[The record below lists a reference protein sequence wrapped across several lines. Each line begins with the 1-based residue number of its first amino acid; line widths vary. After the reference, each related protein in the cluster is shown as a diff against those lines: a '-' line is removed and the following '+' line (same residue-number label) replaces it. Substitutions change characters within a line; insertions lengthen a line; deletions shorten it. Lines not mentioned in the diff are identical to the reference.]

1 MKKIQYDKFGQ
12 QDPPIFI
19 LSTVW
24 HHHLGTITNIDSST
38 INEKWNMNSAD
49 EISFDVY
56 KNVDGTDYELWD
68 SLKSFKYVYVPSH
81 DAYYKIDVAIDESN
95 KTVKHITGTAAGE
108 FELSNR
114 IIVDLQINTNVDI
127 EERDQDESDG
137 VDGVIFYNPEKPGFS
152 LLDLVLKD
160 KAPDWSIAHVDASL
174 CNVQRTYTFSNQ
186 TIYDALTN
194 TIATETQCL
203 FTFDSVNRTISAYD
217 LLNYCDATVT
227 DSHGNQHVCG
237 YRTEYNTCPK
247 CGNAHLVPSY
257 GTNTHIYISPENFA
271 ESITID
277 GNESNVKNCFKI
289 SGGDENM
296 TAAVINC
303 NPAGS
308 AYIYDFSEDDY
319 ADMPQE
325 LVDRLN
331 QYYEDYEAA
340 KPSREEKA
348 TELYNAW
355 TQYYYYRDSMMPRA
369 SADHWQADYEGYNVN
384 DTCYVITLP
393 SSYHLKCVRV
403 EGEGKTGHIEFDATE
418 AIEGDQYVDNDIT
431 WEVVMN
437 TVGDLPTAEQVLHD
451 AERFITDV
459 NHKVF
464 YEDTPISDAS
474 VRLAIKNLIAANINP
489 LFNVDLSDGTV
500 LPDQAHR
507 TSGTSVITW
516 TGKLTIVNTT
526 KQDDVRTSST
536 DQTATLKKASSVQE
550 HEQYMYDL
558 TKKRLDRA
566 DTAFTDLYALPIPYK
581 TEGTPPR
588 EVYDEAADTDFR
600 ALVKEYSLNL
610 LDGFYK
616 SYTACREVLI
626 TNGVTE
632 STPTFH
638 GADLYQKF
646 YIPYNKRMEYI
657 DAEMK
662 VRQEQVYSLYI
673 DPKEPNYDPNNKP
686 IINQI
691 KDWMDAQN
699 AIFNLRTYL
708 GEDLYAIFCHYRKES
723 AYQNSNYISTG
734 LSDNVLILRARE
746 LFDKATEELAKA
758 KELQISLSTSLG
770 NLLNTKEFENYKDKF
785 EIGDYLMCRA
795 DDVLYKIRL
804 MEVDISYN
812 DPKSI
817 NVTFSNVTKSK
828 TFMSDVQD
836 VLSQAKSISSSYTST
851 TRQVEQN
858 SRAASTVYDW
868 TKEGLSSA
876 LVKIMNNNHE
886 EITYDENGIIAR
898 QYNDV
903 EDAYDPHQLRITH
916 DQIIFTE
923 NNWEDASFSLGLNQH
938 RYVENGMVHDDGLD
952 YGSISNFVTA
962 GTVDGADIIGG
973 NIYSS
978 NYNITGTKPIGS
990 HINLDTGT
998 FELAGGRL
1006 KAVYDDTTN
1015 VYSVELDGTIKATD
1029 GEIGGWT
1036 IDSDRLYKREE
1047 EIIPSYGTNWKE
1059 TTLEPDKLSFETY
1072 DSINVGYHELTVS
1085 PLGIKAYSGTTKQT
1099 SNPVFNFDFDQVGL
1113 QVLDVVKM
1121 PEGGGVDNWGN
1132 ITNYSNGFSYSL
1144 NETLAGILYEGYKVG
1159 TYTNERFIGVTG
1171 IVTSQI
1177 LNLWIPFKLNS
1188 DSDPTISITSCKIY
1202 WNSSIWGAEEASH
1215 IAIVHKYRKQGMV
1228 ALQFDTNF
1236 GVADYTPFVGF
1247 VDLSFTIT

>member
-56 KNVDGTDYELWD
+56 KNVDGTDCELWD

-137 VDGVIFYNPEKPGFS
+137 VDGVIFYNPQKPEFS

-160 KAPDWSIAHVDASL
+160 KAPDWTIAHVDTSL

-217 LLNYCDATVT
+217 LLNYCNATVT

-247 CGNAHLVPSY
+247 CGNTHLVPSY

-325 LVDRLN
+325 LVDKLN

-355 TQYYYYRDSMMPRA
+355 TQYYYYRDNMMPRA

-464 YEDTPISDAS
+464 YEDTPVSDAS

-500 LPDQAHR
+500 SPDQAHR

-581 TEGTPPR
+581 TVGGK
-588 EVYDEAADTDFR
+588 EVYDEDADIDFR

-817 NVTFSNVTKSK
+817 NVTFSNITKSK

-903 EDAYDPHQLRITH
+903 EDKYDPYQLRITH
-916 DQIIFTE
+916 DQIIFTADNWNSGSLALGNNEYKYIDE
-923 NNWEDASFSLGLNQH
+923 NTHNLATSQGYGL
-938 RYVENGMVHDDGLD
+938 
-952 YGSISNFVTA
+952 ISKFVNSA
-962 GTVDGADIIGG
+962 Y
-973 NIYSS
+973 IYSS
-978 NYNITGTKPIGS
+978 QIIAGHIYSDNYLTSNGDIIDGS
-990 HINLDTGT
+990 HFDLDNGT
-998 FELAGGRL
+998 FELAGGKL
-1006 KAVYDDTTN
+1006 KAVYNSTTN
-1015 VYSVELDGTIKATD
+1015 VYGVELDGTIKATN

-1036 IDSDRLYKREE
+1036 IDSDKLYKHVDTSNPPYNTRW
-1047 EIIPSYGTNWKE
+1047 YE
-1059 TTLEPDKLSFETY
+1059 TTLQPSDINFKSY
-1072 DSINVGYHELTVS
+1072 DSVDDGYHELNIAPT
-1085 PLGIKAYSGTTKQT
+1085 GIIARTGGDVDNLDIIFELNFVQT
-1099 SNPVFNFDFDQVGL
+1099 GL
-1113 QVLDVVKM
+1113 QVIDVNKM
-1121 PEGGGVDNWGN
+1121 LVGGSPTQWGGTIN
-1132 ITNYSNGFSYSL
+1132 GFNYSL
-1144 NETLAGILYEGYKVG
+1144 DETLKGILSEGYNRG
-1159 TYTNERFIGVTG
+1159 TYIDNRFIGVTG
-1171 IVTSQI
+1171 IVTNQV
-1177 LNLWIPFKLNS
+1177 LNIWIPLKIN
-1188 DSDPTISITSCKIY
+1188 PIGATISISSCKIY
-1202 WNSSIWGAEEASH
+1202 WNSSIWGTESVSH
-1215 IAIVHKYRKQGMV
+1215 IDETYDVDYKKQGMI